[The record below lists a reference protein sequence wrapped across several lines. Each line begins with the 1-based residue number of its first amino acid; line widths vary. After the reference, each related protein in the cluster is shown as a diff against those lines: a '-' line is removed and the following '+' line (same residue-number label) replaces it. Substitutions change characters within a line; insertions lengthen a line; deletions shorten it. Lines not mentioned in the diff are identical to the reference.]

1 MRATPFRT
9 RLLGAAAWGLLAAGL
24 SACGSG
30 AASENADLIAGKKAF
45 AQKCGS
51 CHALERAGTTG
62 ATGPDLDDAFRRAL
76 ADGFGRGTIR
86 GVVADQ
92 IRFPADVPEDSP
104 AYMPADLVEGR
115 LVGDVAAYVAMVA
128 ARPGEDKGKLAT
140 AGGAPPVPADAPLGL
155 KLFVAGK
162 DDAQACGNCHTL
174 GAARTQ
180 ATTGPDLDAIMK
192 GMSAKEIEKAI
203 VDPSAELTPGFSD
216 IMPKDYGEA
225 LTDTELQELADYVA
239 EQAGD

>member
-1 MRATPFRT
+1 MTPPPFRA
-9 RLLGAAAWGLLAAGL
+9 RLLGVAACALLAGGL
-24 SACGSG
+24 SACEDNVE
-30 AASENADLIAGKKAF
+30 ANADLLAGKKAF

-51 CHALERAGTTG
+51 CHVLERAGTRG
-62 ATGPDLDDAFRRAL
+62 ATGPNLDDAFRQAL
-76 ADGFGRGTIR
+76 AEGFGRGTIR

-92 IRFPADVPEDSP
+92 IKFPANVPEDSP

-115 LVGDVAAYVAMVA
+115 LVADVAAYVATVA
-128 ARPGEDKGKLAT
+128 ARPGEDEGKLAT
-140 AGGAPPVPADAPLGL
+140 AGGMPAVPEDAPLGL

-162 DDAQACGNCHTL
+162 DEAQSCGNCHTL

-180 ATTGPDLDAIMK
+180 ATTGPDLDAVLK

-225 LTDTELQELADYVA
+225 LTDTELQELADYLA
-239 EQAGD
+239 ENAGG

>member
-1 MRATPFRT
+1 MSRTPLRT
-9 RLLGAAAWGLLAAGL
+9 RLLGVAACGLLAAGL
-24 SACGSG
+24 SACESDNVDP
-30 AASENADLIAGKKAF
+30 NADLIAGKKAF

-62 ATGPDLDDAFRRAL
+62 ATGPNLDDAFRRAL

-86 GVVADQ
+86 GAVAHQ
-92 IRFPADVPEDSP
+92 IKHPADVPEDSP
-104 AYMPADLVEGR
+104 AYMPADVVEGR

-140 AGGAPPVPADAPLGL
+140 AGGRPPVPEDAPPGL

-162 DDAQACGNCHTL
+162 DDAQACGSCHAL

-180 ATTGPDLDAIMK
+180 ATTGPNLDTALK

-216 IMPKDYGEA
+216 LMPKDYGEA
-225 LTDTELQELADYVA
+225 LTDTELQELADYLA
-239 EQAGD
+239 EQARD

>member
-1 MRATPFRT
+1 M
-9 RLLGAAAWGLLAAGL
+9 LAAGL
-24 SACGSG
+24 SACESDNVD
-30 AASENADLIAGKKAF
+30 SNADLIAGKKAF
-45 AQKCGS
+45 AEKCGS

-62 ATGPDLDDAFRRAL
+62 ATGPNLDDAFRQAL
-76 ADGFGRGTIR
+76 AEGFGRGTIR

-92 IRFPADVPEDSP
+92 IKFPADVPEDSP

-128 ARPGEDKGKLAT
+128 ARPGEDEGKLAT
-140 AGGAPPVPADAPLGL
+140 AGGRPQVPEDAPLGL

-162 DDAQACGNCHTL
+162 DDAQACANCHAL
-174 GAARTQ
+174 GAAQTQ
-180 ATTGPDLDAIMK
+180 ATTGPDLDTVMK

-225 LTDTELQELADYVA
+225 LTGKQLQDLVEYLA
-239 EQAGD
+239 EQTG

>member
-1 MRATPFRT
+1 M
-9 RLLGAAAWGLLAAGL
+9 LAAGL
-24 SACGSG
+24 GACESDN
-30 AASENADLIAGKKAF
+30 ADPNADLIAGKKAF
-45 AQKCGS
+45 AEKCGS
-51 CHALERAGTTG
+51 CHALERVGTTG
-62 ATGPDLDDAFRRAL
+62 ATGPDLDDAFRQAL

-92 IRFPADVPEDSP
+92 IKFPADVPEDSP

-140 AGGAPPVPADAPLGL
+140 AGGMPPVPEDAPPGL

-162 DDAQACGNCHTL
+162 DDAQSCGSCHTL

-180 ATTGPDLDAIMK
+180 ATTGPDLDTAMK

-216 IMPKDYGEA
+216 VMPKDYGEA
-225 LTDTELQELADYVA
+225 LTDKELKDLVDYLA
-239 EQAGD
+239 EQAG

>member
-1 MRATPFRT
+1 MSRTPFRT
-9 RLLGAAAWGLLAAGL
+9 RLLGVAACGVLAAGL
-24 SACGSG
+24 SACESDNVDP
-30 AASENADLIAGKKAF
+30 NADLIAGKKAF
-45 AQKCGS
+45 AEKCGS

-62 ATGPDLDDAFRRAL
+62 ATGPNLDDAFRQAL
-76 ADGFGRGTIR
+76 AEGFGRGTIR
-86 GVVADQ
+86 GAVAQQ

-104 AYMPADLVEGR
+104 AYMPADLVDGR
-115 LVGDVAAYVAMVA
+115 LVGDVAAYVAMAA

-140 AGGAPPVPADAPLGL
+140 AGGRPQVPEDAPPGL

-162 DDAQACGNCHTL
+162 DDAQACGNCHAL

-180 ATTGPDLDAIMK
+180 ATTGPNLDAILK
-192 GMSAKEIEKAI
+192 GVSAKEIVQAI
-203 VDPSAELTPGFSD
+203 ADPSAELTPGFSD

-225 LTDTELQELADYVA
+225 LTDTELQELADYLA

>member
-1 MRATPFRT
+1 
-9 RLLGAAAWGLLAAGL
+9 
-24 SACGSG
+24 
-30 AASENADLIAGKKAF
+30 F

-51 CHALERAGTTG
+51 CHVLERAGTTG
-62 ATGPDLDDAFRRAL
+62 ATGPNLDAAFRQAL

-86 GVVADQ
+86 GVVAGQ
-92 IRFPADVPEDSP
+92 IKFPADVPEDSP

-115 LVGDVAAYVAMVA
+115 LVEDVAAYVAMVA
-128 ARPGEDKGKLAT
+128 ARPGEDEGKLAT
-140 AGGAPPVPADAPLGL
+140 AGGMPQVPKDAPLGL

-162 DDAQACGNCHTL
+162 DDAQSCGNCHTL

-180 ATTGPDLDAIMK
+180 ATTGPDLDAVLK
-192 GMSAKEIEKAI
+192 GMSAEEIKKAI

-225 LTDTELQELADYVA
+225 LTDTELQELADYLA
-239 EQAGD
+239 EQTG